1 MAGITG
7 RQTATLAVPPGA
19 WYGFLRNYWL
29 LPAGLLL
36 IGGALLL
43 PSFGV
48 AVTGPG
54 QGAVLVLLLVT
65 LVSVKQVSDHVA
77 ALAFFLVAVGI
88 FGLPPAVAFAGFTAG
103 ASWLILAGMILGAAL
118 TDSGLT
124 DRIAERVLGLIR
136 PSYASVIGAI
146 ALLSLVLVFL
156 VPSTAARVLLLVPIV
171 MTLADR
177 LGYRRDG
184 KGFAGMVIAIAV
196 LSYLPC
202 TGVMTSNVRNLGVI
216 GATQSLYGIHFT
228 YSDFLVW
235 NLPFLSLALTGAFA
249 LLIIWRYRETP
260 RRVAAAEVR
269 KALGRREKG
278 VLAIAL
284 ITLALWMT
292 DFAHGLSPAW
302 VGLAAAVLC
311 LYGPSRDMPFGERVK
326 FGNWVV
332 FVAFISLAAILG
344 QTGLGEWLGHA
355 LVEAVGF
362 EKGALVWNLGAVTL
376 IGIAVGLVTTNLAGP
391 VVLASLAQPI
401 ADATGWSVPATII
414 AMMPSW
420 SVFPFAYQAPVI
432 LVAMRMARVPLRE
445 LNICL
450 LWITAF
456 ALVVIIP
463 LQFVWLSALGLIH

>member
-7 RQTATLAVPPGA
+7 RQPAALSIPSGI
-19 WYGFLRNYWL
+19 WRDFLRQYWL
-29 LPAGLLL
+29 LPVVLLL
-36 IGGALLL
+36 VGGALLL
-43 PSFGV
+43 PRFGIV
-48 AVTGPG
+48 VSGPAK
-54 QGAVLVLLLVT
+54 GAVLVLLLVM
-65 LVSVKQVSDHVA
+65 LVSVKQVGDHVA
-77 ALAFFLVAVGI
+77 ALVFFLVAVGT
-88 FGLPPAVAFAGFTAG
+88 FALPPAVAFAGFAAG

-118 TDSGLT
+118 TESGLT
-124 DRIAERVLGLIR
+124 GRIAERVLGLIR

-171 MTLADR
+171 IALADR

-216 GATQSLYGIHFT
+216 GAVQSLYGIHFT

-235 NLPFLSLALTGAFA
+235 NLPFLSLALTAAFA
-249 LLIIWRYRETP
+249 LLIVLRYRETP
-260 RRVAAAEVR
+260 RTVAGAAAR
-269 KALGRREKG
+269 KPLDRREKG
-278 VLAIAL
+278 VLAIAGGA
-284 ITLALWMT
+284 LALWMT

-311 LYGPSRDMPFGERVK
+311 LYGPSRDLPFGERVK
-326 FGNWVV
+326 FGGWVV
-332 FVAFISLAAILG
+332 FVAFISLAAVLG
-344 QTGLGEWLGHA
+344 HTGFGEWLGHV
-355 LVEAVGF
+355 LVEAAGL

-376 IGIAVGLVTTNLAGP
+376 IGIVVGLATTNLAGP

-432 LVAMRMARVPLRE
+432 LVAMRMAEVPVRE
-445 LNICL
+445 LNVCL
-450 LWITAF
+450 LWITAV

-463 LQFVWLSALGLIH
+463 LQFAWLWALGLIH